1 SGGTPST
8 GGTSGGT
15 ASTSLPP
22 FSPELLASLPGPVQV
37 INNLVG
43 IGPTQLA
50 ALDTAPVVNIPP
62 DGGGG
67 MPSQPRPP
75 GPTGSQPGQQQQL
88 PTGFDRR
95 VIDVPP
101 PTETRF
107 VKDEVV
113 LQIAGNVTPA
123 RPPQAGGRPGC

>member
-1 SGGTPST
+1 PTHCIAAPPPPPPT

-15 ASTSLPP
+15 ASTSLPA
-22 FSPELLASLPGPVQV
+22 FSPELFASLPGPVQV

-62 DGGGG
+62 DGGVG

-75 GPTGSQPGQQQQL
+75 GPTGSQQGQQQQL
-88 PTGFDRR
+88 PAGFDRR
-95 VIDVPP
+95 VIDIPQ
-101 PTETRF
+101 PTDTR
-107 VKDEVV
+107 
-113 LQIAGNVTPA
+113 
-123 RPPQAGGRPGC
+123 